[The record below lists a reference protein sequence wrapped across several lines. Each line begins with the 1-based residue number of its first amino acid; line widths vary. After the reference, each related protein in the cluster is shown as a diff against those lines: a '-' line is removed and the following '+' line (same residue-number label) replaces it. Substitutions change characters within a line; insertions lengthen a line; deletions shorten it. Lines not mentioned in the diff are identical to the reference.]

1 MSKAIEEAAKEYADN
16 AYYPAPDYDWYESDD
31 EQMKDVLV
39 DTFKAGAKHVYDLPL
54 AQRLTDAEK
63 EMVRKTYK
71 AMSDYGKKK
80 DVVCADCANYA
91 TRVGLECIFGKEF
104 FKEEKL

>member
-1 MSKAIEEAAKEYADN
+1 MNKTMEELANSIAIDFIREHKGKINND
-16 AYYPAPDYDWYESDD
+16 APLTHECVQYVIK
-31 EQMKDVLV
+31 QIFAM
-39 DTFKAGAKHVYDLPL
+39 PL

-63 EMVRKTYK
+63 ERVRKTYK

-91 TRVGLECIFGKEF
+91 ARVGLERIFGKEF